1 VIKTAKVRIKRVKS
15 GLTLKVMPDDR
26 GNLTFR
32 NTVLLV
38 NLVSKIY
45 QKTSRPTMN
54 QILSFLLVTIA
65 LLNSPCTKA
74 QVSQIVY
81 SEPEREDGRRTN
93 FEIIGKINGNF
104 LVFKNNNSNN
114 AISVYD
120 STMRSEKRVQLTFMP
135 ERYINIDFIAY
146 PDYFLVFYEY
156 QKKSIVHIAAARHD
170 AQAQLIGQPLELDT
184 TQVGFASNNKIYTTT
199 VSEDKQRIMVF
210 KINSH
215 DPKNFLF
222 TTFLY
227 DFNLKLVDRHR
238 LYLAMEDRNDL
249 FTDFLVDNQGTFVFA
264 KYLRSGSNDY
274 VSRVSVVT
282 KGPVADSF
290 SVRDMGAGNR
300 ILDEIKIKV
309 DNNNSR
315 YIISGFYYQE
325 RRGNIEGLYTV
336 LWDKA
341 TNERVEEKVSVFSD
355 ELRALAKSTD
365 ATVKTAFNDFFI
377 KHIIT
382 KRDGGYLLVSESQYT
397 TSRGNMFN
405 RWDYM
410 NPAYGYAPGYYN
422 PYYGPYNNPWARN
435 YGAYATRFH
444 AENIMVLS
452 FDKESNL
459 QWSNVIPKSQFDDE
473 TDNLISNE
481 LVNTGGELHFLFNNY
496 ERRNLLLNDQS
507 ISPEGRINRY
517 PTLHNLDRGYDFM
530 PRYGKQ
536 VSSWESIIPCLYRNY
551 LCFAK
556 VEF

>member
-1 VIKTAKVRIKRVKS
+1 
-15 GLTLKVMPDDR
+15 
-26 GNLTFR
+26 
-32 NTVLLV
+32 
-38 NLVSKIY
+38 
-45 QKTSRPTMN
+45 MN
-54 QILSFLLVTIA
+54 RILSLLLLTVTLFNPPVA
-65 LLNSPCTKA
+65 KA

-93 FEIIGKINGNF
+93 FEIIGKMNDNY
-104 LVFKNNNSNN
+104 LVFKNNSSNN
-114 AISVYD
+114 AISIYD
-120 STMRSEKRVQLTFMP
+120 STMKLQQRVPLTFMP
-135 ERYINIDFIAY
+135 ERYINIDFVAY
-146 PDYFLVFYEY
+146 PDYCIVIYEY
-156 QKKSIVHIAAARHD
+156 QKKSIVHVAAARLNP
-170 AQAQLIGQPLELDT
+170 QAQLIGQPVELDT
-184 TQVGFASNNKIYTTT
+184 TQVGFASSNKIYTVI

-215 DPKNFLF
+215 DPKNFMF

-227 DFNLKLVDRHR
+227 DNGLKVIDRHR

-249 FTDFLVDNQGTFVFA
+249 FTDFLVDNQGSFVFA

-282 KGPVADSF
+282 KGPTADSF
-290 SVRDMGAGNR
+290 SVKDMGAGDR

-309 DNNNSR
+309 DNNNNR
-315 YIISGFYYQE
+315 YIISGFYYKQ
-325 RRGNIEGLYTV
+325 RRGNIDGLYTV
-336 LWDKA
+336 FWDKA
-341 TNERVEEKVSVFSD
+341 SDARVDEKVTVFSD

-365 ATVKTAFNDFFI
+365 ASIKTAFNDFFI
-377 KHIIT
+377 KQIIT
-382 KRDGGYLLVSESQYT
+382 KRDGGYLLVSESEYT
-397 TSRGNMFN
+397 TSRGSMFN

-410 NPAYGYAPGYYN
+410 NPAYGYGPGYYS
-422 PYYGPYNNPWARN
+422 PYYSPYYNPWNRN

-452 FDKESNL
+452 YDKESNL

-496 ERRNLLLNDQS
+496 ERRNMLLNDQS
-507 ISPEGRINRY
+507 ISPEGRTTRY

-556 VEF
+556 VDF

>member
-1 VIKTAKVRIKRVKS
+1 
-15 GLTLKVMPDDR
+15 
-26 GNLTFR
+26 
-32 NTVLLV
+32 
-38 NLVSKIY
+38 
-45 QKTSRPTMN
+45 MN
-54 QILSFLLVTIA
+54 RILSFLLLTIT
-65 LLNSPCTKA
+65 LLNAPFAKA

-93 FEIIGKINGNF
+93 FEIIGKMNGNY
-104 LVFKNNNSNN
+104 LVFKNNGSNN
-114 AISVYD
+114 SISVYD
-120 STMRSEKRVQLTFMP
+120 STMKALQRVPLTFMP
-135 ERYINIDFIAY
+135 DRYINIDWVAF
-146 PDYFLVFYEY
+146 PDYCLVFYEY
-156 QKKSIVHIAAARHD
+156 QKKSIVHIAAARLNS
-170 AQAQLIGQPLELDT
+170 QAQLIGQPVELDT
-184 TQVGFASNNKIYTTT
+184 TQVGFASNNKIYTTI
-199 VSEDKQRIMVF
+199 VSEDKQRIMIF

-222 TTFLY
+222 TTFLFDY
-227 DFNLKLVDRHR
+227 DLKLVDRHR

-264 KYLRSGSNDY
+264 KYMRSGSNDY

-290 SVRDMGAGNR
+290 SVKDMGAGDR

-309 DNNNSR
+309 DNNNNR
-315 YIISGFYYQE
+315 YIISGFYYKE

-341 TNERVEEKVSVFSD
+341 TNERVEEKVTVFSD

-377 KHIIT
+377 KHVIT

-397 TSRGNMFN
+397 TSRGSMFN

-410 NPAYGYAPGYYN
+410 NPSYGYAPGYYN
-422 PYYGPYNNPWARN
+422 PYYGPYYNPWARN
-435 YGAYATRFH
+435 YGAYANRFH

-452 FDKESNL
+452 YDKESNL

-473 TDNLISNE
+473 SDNLISNE
-481 LVNTGGELHFLFNNY
+481 LVNTGGELHFLFNLY
-496 ERRNLLLNDQS
+496 ERRNMLLNDQS
-507 ISPEGRINRY
+507 ISPEGRITRY

-556 VEF
+556 VDF

>member
-1 VIKTAKVRIKRVKS
+1 
-15 GLTLKVMPDDR
+15 
-26 GNLTFR
+26 
-32 NTVLLV
+32 
-38 NLVSKIY
+38 
-45 QKTSRPTMN
+45 MN
-54 QILSFLLVTIA
+54 KILSFFLLTIA
-65 LLNSPCTKA
+65 LLNAPHLKG
-74 QVSQIVY
+74 QVSQIYY

-93 FEIIGKINGNF
+93 FEIIGKMSGNY
-104 LVFKNNNSNN
+104 LVFKNNNSNC
-114 AISVYD
+114 AISIYD
-120 STMRSEKRVQLTFMP
+120 STMKAQQRVPLAFMP
-135 ERYINIDFIAY
+135 DRYINIDFISY
-146 PDYFLVFYEY
+146 PDYCILIYEY
-156 QKKSIVHIAAARHD
+156 QKKSIVHIAAAKLNQ
-170 AQAQLIGQPLELDT
+170 QAQVIGQPVELDT
-184 TQVGFASNNKIYTTT
+184 TQVGFASNNKIYT
-199 VSEDKQRIMVF
+199 VIISEDKQRFMVF

-227 DFNLKLVDRHR
+227 DNDLKLVDRHR
-238 LYLAMEDRNDL
+238 LYLPMEDRNDL

-282 KGPVADSF
+282 KGPNADSF
-290 SVRDMGAGNR
+290 SVRDIGAGDR

-309 DNNNSR
+309 DNNNNR
-315 YIISGFYYQE
+315 YIISGFYYRQ

-341 TNERVEEKVSVFSD
+341 ANDKVQEKVTVFSD

-365 ATVKTAFNDFFI
+365 ASIKTAFNDFFI
-377 KHIIT
+377 NRIVT
-382 KRDGGYLLVSESQYT
+382 KKDGGYLLVSESMYT
-397 TSRGNMFN
+397 TSRGSMFN

-410 NPAYGYAPGYYN
+410 NPAYGYGPGFYS
-422 PYYGPYNNPWARN
+422 PYYSPYYNPWARN

-452 FDKESNL
+452 YDKESNL

-473 TDNLISNE
+473 SDNLISNE
-481 LVNTGGELHFLFNNY
+481 LVNTGGELHFLFNLY
-496 ERRNLLLNDQS
+496 ERRNMLLNDQS
-507 ISPEGRINRY
+507 ISPEGRITRY

-536 VSSWESIIPCLYRNY
+536 VSAWESVIPCMFKNY

-556 VEF
+556 VDF

>member
-1 VIKTAKVRIKRVKS
+1 MLKVR
-15 GLTLKVMPDDR
+15 LDDR

-38 NLVSKIY
+38 NLDSKIY

-114 AISVYD
+114 AISIYD

-156 QKKSIVHIAAARHD
+156 QKKSIVHIGAARLD

-184 TQVGFASNNKIYTTT
+184 TQVGFASNNKIYTTI

-227 DFNLKLVDRHR
+227 DFDLKLVDRHR

-422 PYYGPYNNPWARN
+422 PYYGPYYNPWARN

-452 FDKESNL
+452 YDKESNL

>member
-1 VIKTAKVRIKRVKS
+1 
-15 GLTLKVMPDDR
+15 
-26 GNLTFR
+26 
-32 NTVLLV
+32 
-38 NLVSKIY
+38 
-45 QKTSRPTMN
+45 MN

-65 LLNSPCTKA
+65 LLNSPLAKA

-93 FEIIGKINGNF
+93 FEIIGKMNGNF
-104 LVFKNNNSNN
+104 LVFKNNNTNN
-114 AISVYD
+114 SISVYD
-120 STMRSEKRVQLTFMP
+120 STMRSQKRVQLTFMP
-135 ERYINIDFIAY
+135 ERYINIDWVAY
-146 PDYFLVFYEY
+146 PDYCLVFYEY
-156 QKKSIVHIAAARHD
+156 QKKSIVHIAAARLD
-170 AQAQLIGQPLELDT
+170 AQAQLIGQPVELDT
-184 TQVGFASNNKIYTTT
+184 TQVGFASSNKIYT
-199 VSEDKQRIMVF
+199 VIFSEDKQRIMVF

-215 DPKNFLF
+215 DPKNFMF

-227 DFNLKLVDRHR
+227 DDDLKLVDRHR
-238 LYLAMEDRNDL
+238 MYLGMEDRNDL
-249 FTDFLVDNQGTFVFA
+249 FTDFLVDNQGALVFA

-282 KGPVADSF
+282 KGPNADGF
-290 SVRDMGAGNR
+290 SVKDMGAGDR
-300 ILDEIKIKV
+300 ILDEIKIKI
-309 DNNNSR
+309 DNNNNR
-315 YIISGFYYQE
+315 YIISGFYYKE

-341 TNERVEEKVSVFSD
+341 TNDRLEEKVTVFSD

-397 TSRGNMFN
+397 TSRGSMFN

-410 NPAYGYAPGYYN
+410 NPAYGYAPGYYS
-422 PYYGPYNNPWARN
+422 PYYGPYYNPWNRN

-452 FDKESNL
+452 YDKESNL

-473 TDNLISNE
+473 SDNLISTE
-481 LVNTGGELHFLFNNY
+481 MVNTGGELHFLFNNY

-507 ISPEGRINRY
+507 ISPEGKIDRY

-556 VEF
+556 VDF

>member
-1 VIKTAKVRIKRVKS
+1 
-15 GLTLKVMPDDR
+15 
-26 GNLTFR
+26 
-32 NTVLLV
+32 
-38 NLVSKIY
+38 
-45 QKTSRPTMN
+45 MN

-104 LVFKNNNSNN
+104 LVFKNNNTNN
-114 AISVYD
+114 AISIYD

-135 ERYINIDFIAY
+135 ERYINIDFVAY

-156 QKKSIVHIAAARHD
+156 QKKSIIHIAAARLD

-184 TQVGFASNNKIYTTT
+184 TQVGFASSNKIYTTI

-227 DFNLKLVDRHR
+227 DFDLKLVDRHR

-410 NPAYGYAPGYYN
+410 NPGYGYAPGYYN
-422 PYYGPYNNPWARN
+422 PYYGPYYNPWGRN
-435 YGAYATRFH
+435 YGAYAQRFH

-452 FDKESNL
+452 YDKESNL